1 MSDYNGA
8 KKTLTL
14 FCQVFYPDEQST
26 AQLFADWTAG
36 LAGRGWDIRV
46 VCGFPPN
53 SKCEMLPAREK
64 WKGVSIHRVG
74 IRVDFK
80 RSLALRAIHYAA
92 YLLGSAMELLR
103 DPERLALVVTNPPFL
118 PIWGSVFRKLRKG
131 RYLIE
136 IQDLYPEGLV
146 ELGLLRHGMITRVWR
161 GLNHW
166 ALSGA
171 ESIIVLGRDMKEL
184 LLNAYGLDPDKI
196 RVISHWSPVEPAC
209 EIEPES
215 TMLLREL
222 GMEGNFVIQ
231 YSGNMGLWHDMD
243 QIVSAADLV
252 QHDRNIQFLL
262 IGDGRRRGAAKGLA
276 EEKHLNNISWLPP
289 QPKTRL
295 EDSLAAC
302 HASIISQRSGLE
314 GLAVP
319 CKLYGIMASGRA
331 IIAAVPESSET
342 AHVVLEEECGYLVRP
357 GDAKALA
364 QAIRDLADNPEK
376 TKEMGLRG
384 RRAYLGK
391 YTLVHALERFEETR
405 GCQSPSD
412 RR

>member
-1 MSDYNGA
+1 MSDSYGD
-8 KKTLTL
+8 KKALTL

-26 AQLFADWTAG
+26 AQLFADWAAG

-53 SKCEMLPAREK
+53 SKGEIHPVREK

-74 IRVDFK
+74 MRGDFK
-80 RSLALRAIHYAA
+80 RSLALRAIYYAT

-118 PIWGSVFRKLRKG
+118 PIWASLFRKICGG

-146 ELGLLRHGMITRVWR
+146 ELGLLRYGMITRVWR

-166 ALSGA
+166 ALSGG
-171 ESIIVLGRDMKEL
+171 ESIIVLGRDMKDF
-184 LLNAYGLDPDKI
+184 LLNAYGLNADKI
-196 RVISHWSPVEPAC
+196 NVIPHWSPVEPAC
-209 EIEPES
+209 EIKADS
-215 TMLLREL
+215 TLFLREL
-222 GMEGNFVIQ
+222 GMQGNFVIQ
-231 YSGNMGLWHDMD
+231 YSGNMGLWHDLD
-243 QIVSAADLV
+243 QIVGAADLV
-252 QHDRNIQFLL
+252 QEDRNIQFLL
-262 IGDGRRRGAAKGLA
+262 IGDGRRKEAAKALA
-276 EEKHLNNISWLPP
+276 EEKKLNNIKWLPP

-342 AHVVLEEECGYLVRP
+342 ARVVLEEKCGYVVRP
-357 GDAKALA
+357 SDVKALA
-364 QAIRDLADNPEK
+364 QAIRELAGNPERAN
-376 TKEMGLRG
+376 EMGRRG
-384 RRAYLGK
+384 RQAYFGK
-391 YTLVHALERFEETR
+391 YTLLHALERFEKTS
-405 GCQSPSD
+405 GCQSPSN